1 MHLKTV
7 VVKCPAAGEAWK
19 FGEGTMSQNYEVSCL
34 CCFVLII
41 FNSYEQKLNGC
52 KRQLLNQATTDGNH
66 YEFNQHMI
74 LCLPQSQL
82 NETINY
88 NERFSWEW
96 TQGKPGFDEDAGR
109 LNREYR
115 AAQSKGLPYPILWA
129 VEYFTVD
136 EGNFRYG
143 RYYRLAG
150 WYCHIAM

>member
-1 MHLKTV
+1 MSVCEHDNSKTIRTT
-7 VVKCPAAGEAWK
+7 GMK
-19 FGEGTMSQNYEVSCL
+19 F
-34 CCFVLII
+34 
-41 FNSYEQKLNGC
+41 
-52 KRQLLNQATTDGNH
+52 
-66 YEFNQHMI
+66 
-74 LCLPQSQL
+74 
-82 NETINY
+82 
-88 NERFSWEW
+88 
-96 TQGKPGFDEDAGR
+96 AGR